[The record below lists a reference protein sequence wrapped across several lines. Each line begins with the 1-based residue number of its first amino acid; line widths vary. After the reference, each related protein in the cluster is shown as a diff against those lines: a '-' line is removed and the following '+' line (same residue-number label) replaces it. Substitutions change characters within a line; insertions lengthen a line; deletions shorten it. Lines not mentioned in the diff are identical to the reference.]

1 MSKEDVPVIT
11 LDEEAV
17 MEDETPTKRRDEKG
31 YSSGAAM
38 ATVTGIGAGTE
49 SHSRSNSMSSAI
61 ETGVLRKRSGS
72 RTSSG
77 RRSRNSSSISPAS
90 MIFRNLLILEDDLR
104 KQSQQLRTL
113 RWQFTAFLSIL
124 AGIAAFSFYMLYFS
138 DEPVRGMIRFVLQ
151 FLLLFITITVVLFH
165 LSGQYK
171 RTIIIPRKFFVSTN
185 KGIRPFN
192 LKLVKVHSTI
202 DEKYTDMVRFVTRQ
216 IAYINIW
223 LLTKLLWLKD
233 TNALVRFWVSVTI
246 RSQPRIGAVDVKLI
260 LNPRAF
266 NAEIREG
273 WEIYRDEFWA
283 REGARRR
290 QLKN

>member
-1 MSKEDVPVIT
+1 MSVEIPVVK
-11 LDEEAV
+11 LDEDATVFE
-17 MEDETPTKRRDEKG
+17 ETPTKTGRDELPRTPWLEPKQDEAHSRRG
-31 YSSGAAM
+31 SSSND
-38 ATVTGIGAGTE
+38 AGT
-49 SHSRSNSMSSAI
+49 
-61 ETGVLRKRSGS
+61 GGLRKRSGS

-90 MIFRNLLILEDDLR
+90 MVFRNLLILEDDLR
-104 KQSQQLRTL
+104 SQSRRLRVL
-113 RWQFTAFLSIL
+113 RLQFTAFLSTL
-124 AGIAAFSFYMLYFS
+124 AGIAAFSFYLLYFS
-138 DEPVRGMIRFVLQ
+138 DEPAQGVYRFILQ
-151 FLLLFITITVVLFH
+151 FSLLFIMITVVLFH

-171 RTIIIPRKFFVSTN
+171 RTIIIPRRFFMSTN

-202 DEKYTDMVRFVTRQ
+202 DEKFTD
-216 IAYINIW
+216 
-223 LLTKLLWLKD
+223 
-233 TNALVRFWVSVTI
+233 LVRFITRKIAYLNQWFLQKILMLGEANAVVQFWVGVAI

-290 QLKN
+290 KSNNST